1 MIGKKILTLRQ
12 TPTMSSKLSILT
24 VTENGG
30 SDAQRLRGLCRTRE
44 ETLRQEEL
52 DCPRLGRHSAEVEA
66 AASDS
71 RAARCQAA
79 LIGFCQVER
88 TNR

>member
-1 MIGKKILTLRQ
+1 MMGKKILTLRRR
-12 TPTMSSKLSILT
+12 KLSILT

-30 SDAQRLRGLCRTRE
+30 SDAQRLRGLCGTRE
-44 ETLRQEEL
+44 ETLRQEGL
-52 DCPRLGRHSAEVEA
+52 DCPRLGDVVEA

-71 RAARCQAA
+71 RAARCQAG

>member
-1 MIGKKILTLRQ
+1 MMGKKILTLRQ

-30 SDAQRLRGLCRTRE
+30 SDAQRLRGLCGTRE
-44 ETLRQEEL
+44 ETLRQKGL
-52 DCPRLGRHSAEVEA
+52 DCPRLGDVVEA

-71 RAARCQAA
+71 RAARCQAG
-79 LIGFCQVER
+79 LIR
-88 TNR
+88 